1 MSSQI
6 IILAHDMWRKG
17 AGGAPAGLVGQA
29 DSFAYA
35 GLDLGLAQFAATTFA
50 GTSFAA
56 TSFNQAG
63 WSGCQFT
70 GCSFTQCDFG
80 SISITGCTFI
90 NCSFTRANFD
100 GAIIASS
107 TFRQCQWDDISFA
120 GGSWSDVGVLDC
132 SGTVVHAQGLQ
143 GRSVDF
149 TGSTFEQL
157 EFQGANIN

>member
-1 MSSQI
+1 MSSQV

-35 GLDLGLAQFAATTFA
+35 GLDLGLAQFAATTFT
-50 GTSFAA
+50 GTSFTA
-56 TSFNQAG
+56 TSFKQAG
-63 WSGCQFT
+63 WSACQFT

-80 SISITGCTFI
+80 GISITGCTFI

-100 GAIIASS
+100 GCSISTS
-107 TFRQCQWDDISFA
+107 TFTQCQWDDISFA
-120 GGSWSDVGVLDC
+120 GGHWNDVGVLNC
-132 SGTVVHAQGLQ
+132 GGTVVHAQGLQ

-157 EFQGANIN
+157 EFQNANIN

>member
-1 MSSQI
+1 MSAQV

-35 GLDLGLAQFAATTFA
+35 GLDLGLAQFA
-50 GTSFAA
+50 GSSFSGSSFTA
-56 TSFNQAG
+56 TSFRQAG
-63 WSGCQFT
+63 WTGCRFA

-80 SISITGCTFI
+80 AIAVSGCTFVD
-90 NCSFTRANFD
+90 CRFTRANFD
-100 GAIIASS
+100 GASISAS
-107 TFRQCQWDDISFA
+107 TFTRCHWDDISFER
-120 GGSWSDVGVLDC
+120 GQWNDVGVLDC

-149 TGSTFEQL
+149 TGSRFEQL
-157 EFQGANIN
+157 EFRNANIN